1 MYVQFFG
8 LQQAP
13 FSIAPDPRYLFM
25 SERHR
30 EALAHLLYGV
40 GGGGG
45 FVLLSGEI
53 GAGKTTICRCFLE
66 QVPAGCQVA
75 YIFNPRL
82 TVHEL
87 LQSV

>member
-1 MYVQFFG
+1 MYARFFG
-8 LQQAP
+8 LNQEP

-45 FVLLSGEI
+45 FVLL
-53 GAGKTTICRCFLE
+53 TRRDRRR
-66 QVPAGCQVA
+66 QDDRVPLL
-75 YIFNPRL
+75 PRADPEH
-82 TVHEL
+82 TAT
-87 LQSV
+87 SPTSSTRS